1 VNPLALARWQF
12 GITTVYHFL
21 FVPLTIG
28 LSLLVAVMQ
37 TAWYRTGKPHY
48 LRMTKFWGKLF
59 LINFA
64 LGVVTG
70 IVQEFQFGMNW
81 SDYSRF
87 VGDVFGAPLA
97 MEALLAFFLESTFLG
112 LWIFGW
118 DKLPKRIHLL
128 TLWCAAIG
136 STISAYFILAANSF
150 MQHPVGY
157 TIDAAKHR
165 AELTSIWA
173 VLGNSTTLV
182 TFPHTIFASL
192 LTGGAFVIAVS
203 AWHLRS
209 KRDIDVFRPSLRLA
223 LVTTVLAGLGLA
235 VSGDIEAKIMTEQQ
249 PMKMAAAEALY
260 HTSKPASFSLFTVGS
275 LNGHSEVFS
284 IRVPHVL
291 SFMATGSL
299 NGKVEG
305 IDNLQQQYVQ
315 QYGPGDYRPL
325 IAVTYWSFR
334 FMIGFGL
341 LSALIALIGLW
352 LVRRGQLPTGRRFYT
367 IALWA
372 LPLPFLANSLGWI
385 FTEMGRQPWLVFGRL
400 KTEAGISPSVT
411 GGEVLTSMI
420 VFTALYGVLAV
431 IDVMLM
437 RHFAKAG
444 PAAEVNAGEPEP
456 VFAY

>member
-1 VNPLALARWQF
+1 MNPLTLARWQF

-28 LSLLVAVMQ
+28 LSLLVAIMQ
-37 TAWYRTGKPHY
+37 TAWHRTDKPHY

-64 LGVVTG
+64 IGVVTG

-118 DKLPKRIHLL
+118 DKLPKRVHLA
-128 TLWCAAIG
+128 TIWIASIG
-136 STISAYFILAANSF
+136 TMISAYFILAANSF

-157 TIDAAKHR
+157 KIDVAKNR

-173 VLGNSTTLV
+173 LLGNSTTLV
-182 TFPHTIFASL
+182 TFPHTIFASI
-192 LTGGAFVIAVS
+192 LTGGVFVVAVS
-203 AWHLRS
+203 AWYLR
-209 KRDIDVFRPSLRLA
+209 KNVDADVYRPSIRLA
-223 LVTTVLAGLGLA
+223 LVATVLAGVGLA
-235 VSGDIEAKIMTEQQ
+235 ASGDIEGKIMTEQQ

-260 HTSKPASFSLFTVGS
+260 HTSKPAPFSLFTIGS

-284 IRVPHVL
+284 VKIPHAL
-291 SFMATGSL
+291 SFLATGSFS
-299 NGKVEG
+299 GKVKG
-305 IDNLQQQYVQ
+305 IDDLNRQYEQ
-315 QYGPGDYRPL
+315 QYGPGDYRPM

-334 FMIGFGL
+334 LMIGFGML
-341 LSALIALIGLW
+341 AAGIALIGLW
-352 LVRRGQLPTGRRFYT
+352 LMRRGRTPPGRRFYT

-400 KTEAGISPSVT
+400 KTEAGVSPSVT
-411 GGEVLTSMI
+411 AGEVLASLI
-420 VFTALYGVLAV
+420 IFTLLYGVLAI
-431 IDVMLM
+431 IDVFLM
-437 RHFAKAG
+437 MRYARSG
-444 PAAEVNAGEPEP
+444 PPLESDADEPEP